1 MRIKLE
7 IEIVEG
13 VCISASSTEHT
24 EAEHTEAKD
33 LPWVARHKALD
44 ACRTEMDSIITYFT
58 SRAGDDLIEH
68 CKDIKNIN
76 QC

>member
-24 EAEHTEAKD
+24 EAEHTEHGD
-33 LPWVARHKALD
+33 LPPGARQKALT
-44 ACRTEMDSIITYFT
+44 ACRTEMDSIIAYFT
-58 SRAGDDLIEH
+58 SQAGDDLIEH
-68 CKDIKNIN
+68 CKEIKNKK
-76 QC
+76 